1 MLWCVVIQGWK
12 SDFASGLD
20 KKQTREL
27 LCESLKKLKSAKKLS
42 SIFGERN
49 RVVSKTCCCPGSRRE
64 AEKTDLLKSAT
75 DLLIKVIAKE
85 AF

>member
-42 SIFGERN
+42 SIFGNEIALSARLAAAGVG
-49 RVVSKTCCCPGSRRE
+49 RKR
-64 AEKTDLLKSAT
+64 KTDLLKSAT

-85 AF
+85 AL

>member
-27 LCESLKKLKSAKKLS
+27 LCESLKKKLS
-42 SIFGERN
+42 SIFGNEIALSARLAAAGVG
-49 RVVSKTCCCPGSRRE
+49 RKR
-64 AEKTDLLKSAT
+64 KTDLLKSAT

>member
-12 SDFASGLD
+12 SDFASGD
-20 KKQTREL
+20 KTDKRASIL
-27 LCESLKKLKSAKKLS
+27 YYESLKKLKSAQKLS
-42 SIFGERN
+42 SILGKKSLCQQEP
-49 RVVSKTCCCPGSRRE
+49 K
-64 AEKTDLLKSAT
+64 KTDLLKSAT